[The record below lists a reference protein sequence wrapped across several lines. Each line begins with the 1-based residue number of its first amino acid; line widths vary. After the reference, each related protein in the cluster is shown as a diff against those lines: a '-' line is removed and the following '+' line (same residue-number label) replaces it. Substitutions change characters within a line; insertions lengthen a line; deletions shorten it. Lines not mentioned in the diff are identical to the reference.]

1 MNKFAMTLL
10 VLHIFSVNAVADVFQ
25 IMSAAKEIRVVS
37 ATVTYNGQHVGYTN
51 DQGIIIIN
59 NPVGQNTFTVSYM
72 GKTTDV
78 TLTISGNNGIQTITI
93 P

>member
-1 MNKFAMTLL
+1 MNKFAITLL
-10 VLHIFSVNAVADVFQ
+10 VLHILSVNAFADVFQ
-25 IMSAAKEIRVVS
+25 IISSAKKIRAVS
-37 ATVTYNGQHVGYTN
+37 ATVTYNGHHVGYTN

-72 GKTTDV
+72 GKSTDV